1 MTFQSNL
8 DTTFN
13 TKQTQVKSRCNGFHR
28 YQTDPN
34 QVRIDRHFDKD
45 GTCTEWPTSQTYGCH
60 QVQLSS
66 TTTAGSHCRPYMYF
80 HTAAIKCNCSG
91 PIQHCR
97 IVDHNCMSGGFRGFF
112 ENTDKFYGIWQ
123 NSDVK
128 FKTENILFYKSF
140 NCPPSP
146 LIAIKWTQ
154 FAKRTVFVSICKAV
168 SCTFSLYVKLFS
180 KKFQVIILR

>member
-66 TTTAGSHCRPYMYF
+66 TTTAGSHCRLYMYF

-97 IVDHNCMSGGFRGFF
+97 IVDHNCMSGGFRGYF

-140 NCPPSP
+140 NCPLPHLLLSNGHS
-146 LIAIKWTQ
+146 LQKGLFLYLSVRLYLALS
-154 FAKRTVFVSICKAV
+154 V
-168 SCTFSLYVKLFS
+168 CTLSFFRRN
-180 KKFQVIILR
+180 FR